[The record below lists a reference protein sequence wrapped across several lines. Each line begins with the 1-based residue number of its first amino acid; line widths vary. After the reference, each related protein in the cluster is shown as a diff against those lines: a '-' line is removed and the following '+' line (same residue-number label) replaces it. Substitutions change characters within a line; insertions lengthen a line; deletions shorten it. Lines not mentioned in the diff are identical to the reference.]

1 MYVAVIEKKNS
12 ESEEES
18 VFYRKFTVETTAEAV
33 IEFSV
38 WQLIYDLSPKAF
50 EKLFITK
57 SKVLFCFCFC
67 GCFCFFFS
75 FRINFA
81 CGCELVESL

>member
-38 WQLIYDLSPKAF
+38 WQLICDLSPKASSPSPRF
-50 EKLFITK
+50 RFVFVFVGV
-57 SKVLFCFCFC
+57 SV
-67 GCFCFFFS
+67 FS
-75 FRINFA
+75 FLL
-81 CGCELVESL
+81 E

>member
-1 MYVAVIEKKNS
+1 VIEKKNS

-38 WQLIYDLSPKAF
+38 CQLIYDLSLPR
-50 EKLFITK
+50 LLK
-57 SKVLFCFCFC
+57 SSPSPSPRFCFVFVFVFV
-67 GCFCFFFS
+67 GVSVFS
-75 FRINFA
+75 FLL
-81 CGCELVESL
+81 E